1 MNSGAKITLM
11 VIICLVTMIAIGTLV
26 LLLPGTEAF
35 YKIIET
41 VQNFLG
47 LDAGMDALGG

>member
-1 MNSGAKITLM
+1 MNSRIKIISM
-11 VIICLVTMIAIGTLV
+11 VIICLMSIIFMGALV
-26 LLLPGTEAF
+26 LSWSSNEAF